1 MVNRKV
7 SQASSRSAPASP
19 RKPEPKEPTKRPA
32 ATPATKTVTTA
43 ATKTATPAK
52 ATATRPAAET
62 PSRLEGVQRAFRE
75 TVAELRKVQWPDR
88 VTTRNLTLVVVGMSA
103 ALAVVLGA
111 LDAVLTRLIE
121 WLVQL

>member
-32 ATPATKTVTTA
+32 ATPATKTATTA